1 MNKPTR
7 SSSLLTD
14 QLCGKERVH
23 EIKEVNTFKV
33 KFSLGQDGKLPNESF
48 SDVNSLQVNVQG
60 KTTP

>member
-1 MNKPTR
+1 MSKPTR
-7 SSSLLTD
+7 SSSLPTG

-23 EIKEVNTFKV
+23 EIKEVNKFKA

-48 SDVNSLQVNVQG
+48 SDVNSLKVNIQG